1 MLVGKLKNSIKHQ
14 VELLPNKFEERVGD
28 TIKVLVLGYELGA
41 KKFSVRVEL
50 LKEKIEPLNPS
61 SVTEEENEEHKFN
74 VKRLDMIKIYQV
86 QLEQD
91 DLAKW
96 GTDDADLIRVVA
108 EKLNVEIESIYDL
121 EEENKK
127 VEESY
132 KEYLKK
138 KEEEKV

>member
-1 MLVGKLKNSIKHQ
+1 MLVGKLKNPIKYQ
-14 VELLPNKFEERVGD
+14 VELLLNKFEERVGD

-74 VKRLDMIKIYQV
+74 IKRLDMIKIYQV

-108 EKLNVEIESIYDL
+108 EKINVEIESIYDL